1 MSRMFL
7 YAVLIALASPAL
19 ADEAAPRP
27 DSPVSS
33 DIKCYP
39 LADIRRF
46 VDGAGG
52 ALVQL
57 TPEQF
62 QFARGLFVGAPPVST
77 ALPPGDRALMGVVN
91 DRVGI
96 LFIDGDKACD
106 GGVLPPTLRQMLLD
120 VGAGK
125 VNHDGGGI

>member
-1 MSRMFL
+1 M
-7 YAVLIALASPAL
+7 LIALASPAL
-19 ADEAAPRP
+19 ADEAAPP
-27 DSPVSS
+27 SVDAPGSN

-39 LADIRRF
+39 LADIRTF
-46 VDGAGG
+46 VERAGG

-77 ALPPGDRALMGVVN
+77 ALPPGDHALMGVVN
-91 DRVGI
+91 DRAGI

-106 GGVLPPTLRQMLLD
+106 AGVLPPTLRQMLLD